1 MSQYFETPSLSKRI
15 RKIIEKA
22 QKAFPQAFLKTPPT
36 KCLKGKFQK
45 TNRKTKTKNAY
56 SPNALTTS
64 NRIPAKADLQ
74 SPSHATLRLGAPLL
88 FPAHLRRS
96 RGFESLP
103 AVFRELVEDV

>member
-1 MSQYFETPSLSKRI
+1 MPFLGWKRFYYKPPSLPKSPKHKNTKSPTNPPNPRALKGI
-15 RKIIEKA
+15 RKKVRITP
-22 QKAFPQAFLKTPPT
+22 QK
-36 KCLKGKFQK
+36 
-45 TNRKTKTKNAY
+45 KNAY

-88 FPAHLRRS
+88 FPAHLGRS

-103 AVFRELVEDV
+103 VVFR